1 MMRLRAA
8 LDARFDL
15 ALREHAEELSSLLP
29 LAERRHFM
37 AHDMR
42 NQLAQGQPAAA
53 LIVRD
58 VGGAGTEKSSNS
70 GRRFPMALPVMIR
83 AMSRTPR

>member
-8 LDARFDL
+8 LDARF
-15 ALREHAEELSSLLP
+15 
-29 LAERRHFM
+29 
-37 AHDMR
+37 
-42 NQLAQGQPAAA
+42 QPAAA
-53 LIVRD
+53 LIVRMS
-58 VGGAGTEKSSNS
+58 GGAGTEKSSNS